1 MNNTFEFGRFARL
14 YQKHTVE
21 HLKSYLLSAAV
32 LAGLLFVWLGFM
44 SYTHSGKLSIRD
56 QSVTFVFFFL
66 LCGTIFTS
74 LTFNYLGDKKKA
86 IPILTLPVSNFE
98 KYLVSWIYT
107 FVVYQLVFV
116 GVFFLIDGTLFG
128 LGAAF
133 EKDENEI
140 INIFSIDQRIYVS
153 FIAYVIL
160 HAFAFLGAIYFRK
173 LHFIKTSFAV
183 FAAAF
188 SLTVIDCVLIRAFIV
203 PNARRTMPFMGISV
217 IDHDMFYNVNVGG
230 QGFALY
236 VAGAL
241 AVIAILLWTAAYYKL
256 KEKEV

>member
-1 MNNTFEFGRFARL
+1 MNNTFEMSRFARL
-14 YQKHTVE
+14 YKKHTVE
-21 HLKSYLLSAAV
+21 HLKNYLLSAAV

-86 IPILTLPVSNFE
+86 IPVLTLPVSNFE
-98 KYLVSWIYT
+98 KYLLSWIYT
-107 FVVYQLVFV
+107 FIVYQLVFI
-116 GVFFLIDGTLFG
+116 GVFFLVDGALFA
-128 LGAAF
+128 LGAPF

-140 INIFSIDQRIYVS
+140 INIFSINQRIYIV
-153 FIAYVIL
+153 FIAYIIL
-160 HAFAFLGAIYFRK
+160 HAFAFLGAIYFQK
-173 LHFIKTSFAV
+173 LHFIKTSFVV
-183 FAAAF
+183 FAATF
-188 SLTVIDCVLIRAFIV
+188 SLMVVDYVMIRAFIV
-203 PNARRTMPFMGISV
+203 PHARRTMPFMGISV
-217 IDHDMFYNVNVGG
+217 IEHDRFYNVKVGG
-230 QGFALY
+230 QGFALC

-241 AVIAILLWTAAYYKL
+241 AVISILLWTAAYFKL